1 MPFYNVPMIQ
11 ITFKNLERSE
21 LAEEAVQDRL
31 QEALE
36 RFPDLSQAKLHV
48 TLAMENSP
56 RQTGPDLFRVKLRVS
71 GGKYHGVIL
80 EKEASSLYAA
90 LADLNEHLLERLNR
104 FGDKLRVK
112 LRSRERKALVST

>member
-1 MPFYNVPMIQ
+1 MIQ

-21 LAEEAVQDRL
+21 LAQEAVQDRL
-31 QEALE
+31 HEALE
-36 RFPDLSQAKLHV
+36 RFPDLSQAKLLV

-90 LADLNEHLLERLNR
+90 LADVNEHLLERLNR
-104 FGDKLRVK
+104 FGDKFRVK
-112 LRSRERKALVST
+112 ARTRERKLLISQ